1 MRLTYLIIKKY
12 EDKVV
17 KLSDPALYRETFRLY
32 QNFILHGMEDIMIV
46 PSDQI
51 PFLEKGENL

>member
-1 MRLTYLIIKKY
+1 MRMTYLIIKRY
-12 EDKVV
+12 EDKVI
-17 KLSDPALYRETFRLY
+17 KLSDPALHRETFRIY
-32 QNFILHGMEDIMIV
+32 QNFVLHGMEDLAIV